1 MEETISLKDIY
12 QTLRKRL
19 SLIVIITLLAVAAS
33 AILTFFIMT
42 PKYDASTQI
51 LVNQANTNNA
61 SLYQQNAVQTNVQ
74 LVNTYSVIID
84 NPAVLN
90 QVIKRQNLNMTAGEL
105 KDMLTVSTEQNSQ
118 VFTLTAES
126 DSPSQSVKIV
136 NGVAAAFK
144 SQVQKVMNVDN
155 VSILSPANLVASAN
169 PVKPRA
175 TINLAIAFVIG
186 LMVSIGIAF
195 LLEYLDNTLKTEEDL
210 EEVLGLPVLGAIS
223 EIKSHDHEKKGST
236 PVSHAAGRHQTR
248 GAGRVEAK

>member
-1 MEETISLKDIY
+1 MEETISLKDIF

-42 PKYDASTQI
+42 PKYEASTQI
-51 LVNQANTNNA
+51 LVNQANANNA

-90 QVIKRQNLNMTAGEL
+90 QVIKRQNLNITAGEL

-136 NGVAAAFK
+136 NGVAAAFR

-155 VSILSPANLVASAN
+155 VSILSPANLASSAS
-169 PVKPRA
+169 PVKPKA
-175 TINLAIAFVIG
+175 TTNLAIAFVIG

-195 LLEYLDNTLKTEEDL
+195 LLEFLDNTLKTEEDL

-236 PVSHAAGRHQTR
+236 SASHAAGRHQTR